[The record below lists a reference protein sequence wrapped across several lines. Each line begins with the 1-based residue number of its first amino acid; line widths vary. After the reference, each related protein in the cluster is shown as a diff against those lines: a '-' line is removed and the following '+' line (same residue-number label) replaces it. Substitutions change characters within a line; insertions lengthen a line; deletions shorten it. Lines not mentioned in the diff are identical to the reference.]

1 VLLTRNRPIS
11 TYFWNGQPRGV
22 AAPEVRKGHHTI
34 IFTGTEPR
42 PTPNEAP
49 RRQDSGGSER
59 PMFPDAIRV
68 RQEDP
73 NTALDRMSRLNY
85 GHIHSFDLNAKL
97 KIFGH
102 IVQTAQEPHID
113 FLRRQFQL
121 VWPNGYTTRDILQ
134 HHFPNSAE
142 SSLAANTQLAMSQS
156 ATIAQPNVQPPTT
169 LTQGSQRT
177 GALSQGSTNIPGVPT
192 SSVSQAGN
200 MSPAYTQSG
209 TSIMRTIQQ
218 SAQPPSSSLAQTTRT
233 SNNTQNQNASAPA
246 GSGAQILSDR
256 RRHPQSSTASSRR
269 HNSQNEVF
277 THAQLED
284 YIRRL
289 RLYASSYNVDPPNP
303 SRETRQELLNSSEAR
318 QNFLNQLQERCREG
332 NDSEEDD
339 DEESD

>member
-1 VLLTRNRPIS
+1 MLLTRNRPIS
-11 TYFWNGQPRGV
+11 TYFLNGQPQGV
-22 AAPEVRKGHHTI
+22 AAPRVIKGHHTI
-34 IFTGTEPR
+34 IFTGNEPR

-49 RRQDSGGSER
+49 RRQYSGGSER

-85 GHIHSFDLNAKL
+85 GHIHSFDLNVKL

-102 IVQTAQEPHID
+102 IVQTTEEPHID

-134 HHFPNSAE
+134 RHFPNGTE
-142 SSLAANTQLAMSQS
+142 SSLAANTQPAMSQF
-156 ATIAQPNVQPPTT
+156 AIIAQPNEQPPTAF
-169 LTQGSQRT
+169 TQGSQRT
-177 GALSQGSTNIPGVPT
+177 GSLSQGSTNIPGVPT

-200 MSPAYTQSG
+200 ISPAYTQSG
-209 TSIMRTIQQ
+209 TPVMRTIQQ
-218 SAQPPSSSLAQTTRT
+218 SAQPPSSLARTTRT
-233 SNNTQNQNASAPA
+233 SNTTQNQTASAPA
-246 GSGAQILSDR
+246 GSSAQILSDR

-289 RLYASSYNVDPPNP
+289 RLYASNFNVDPPNP
-303 SRETRQELLNSSEAR
+303 NLETVQELLNSSEAR
-318 QNFLNQLQERCREG
+318 QNFLNQLQEQCREG

-339 DEESD
+339 SEESD